1 MATPIVSRGHASA
14 ERRFFTGMAL
24 AILAT
29 VIVGFSRSF
38 FLRPLFP
45 DWPSPSETIF
55 YVHGAL
61 FTAWIVL
68 LVAQASLVA
77 VGRTELHRKIGPS
90 SAVLAVAMV
99 VLGTLGALIAARRAT
114 GVRLGRPPLELTEEL
129 EQRITTMRTRGLS
142 LRAIAAI
149 LNADGVPPPT
159 GIGRWHAPSVSR
171 VAAR

>member
-1 MATPIVSRGHASA
+1 MATPMVSPGRASA

-55 YVHGAL
+55 YKHGGV

-68 LVAQASLVA
+68 LAAQASLVA
-77 VGRTELHRKIGPS
+77 GCPAALSCRSWTLFWLCLPLRGRH
-90 SAVLAVAMV
+90 
-99 VLGTLGALIAARRAT
+99 
-114 GVRLGRPPLELTEEL
+114 
-129 EQRITTMRTRGLS
+129 
-142 LRAIAAI
+142 
-149 LNADGVPPPT
+149 D
-159 GIGRWHAPSVSR
+159 
-171 VAAR
+171 

>member
-1 MATPIVSRGHASA
+1 MTTSKVSPGRASA

-45 DWPSPSETIF
+45 DWPSAPETIF
-55 YVHGAL
+55 YVHGVV

-77 VGRTELHRKIGPS
+77 GGRTELH
-90 SAVLAVAMV
+90 LAFTDHCDA
-99 VLGTLGALIAARRAT
+99 
-114 GVRLGRPPLELTEEL
+114 
-129 EQRITTMRTRGLS
+129 
-142 LRAIAAI
+142 
-149 LNADGVPPPT
+149 
-159 GIGRWHAPSVSR
+159 
-171 VAAR
+171 

>member
-1 MATPIVSRGHASA
+1 MAALMVSPGRASA

-45 DWPSPSETIF
+45 ELPSPAEMIF
-55 YVHGAL
+55 YVHGVV

-68 LVAQASLVA
+68 LVVQASLVA
-77 VGRTELHRKIGPS
+77 GGRTELHRKIGPF

-99 VLGTLGALIAARRAT
+99 VLGTLGALIAASRAT
-114 GVRLGRPPLELTEEL
+114 GFIGITIPPLQFLAVPIFHAPVRDIRIAGGRP
-129 EQRITTMRTRGLS
+129 
-142 LRAIAAI
+142 AAQP
-149 LNADGVPPPT
+149 ADPQ
-159 GIGRWHAPSVSR
+159 ALD
-171 VAAR
+171 AARDR